1 MAHISAIE
9 SEMEVHH
16 RNAALKLCGTHC
28 GSIISQKKNIFMTK
42 YCKDT
47 GIPEVYEWQMWLSSI
62 LTSQGFSIFD

>member
-1 MAHISAIE
+1 MAHVSAIE

-16 RNAALKLCGTHC
+16 RNATLKLCGTHC

-47 GIPEVYEWQMWLSSI
+47 GIPEVYEW
-62 LTSQGFSIFD
+62 